1 MTVTLW
7 TLSVVLVRPLSLL
20 VIMWLRSL
28 GLLVVGLLVI
38 VLVLHLSFLLV
49 LGVRLTLG
57 VHRVLI
63 II

>member
-20 VIMWLRSL
+20 IIMWLRSL
-28 GLLVVGLLVI
+28 GLLVVGLLVV